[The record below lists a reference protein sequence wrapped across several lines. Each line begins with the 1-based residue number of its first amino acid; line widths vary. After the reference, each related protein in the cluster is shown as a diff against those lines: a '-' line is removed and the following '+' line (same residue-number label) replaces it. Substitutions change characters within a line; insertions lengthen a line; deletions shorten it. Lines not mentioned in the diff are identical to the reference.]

1 MTGAVF
7 HVVWTPGTDDL
18 LGICHC
24 GAEHLGQDP
33 VDVWS
38 WLLAHPD
45 GHQPAA
51 GPAGPPPDGDQR
63 AEPPPAPHVPVGAG
77 AGR

>member
-7 HVVWTPGTDDL
+7 QVVWTPGTDDL

-51 GPAGPPPDGDQR
+51 APAGPTSAARLADADV
-63 AEPPPAPHVPVGAG
+63 PAGAG

>member
-1 MTGAVF
+1 MTGTTLRVI
-7 HVVWTPGTDDL
+7 WTPGTDDL

-24 GAEHLGQDP
+24 GAEHVAGDP

-45 GHQPAA
+45 GHE
-51 GPAGPPPDGDQR
+51 
-63 AEPPPAPHVPVGAG
+63 AES
-77 AGR
+77 